1 VRLRTLLFAA
11 LLACSTAQASA
22 ADNVLLVQT
31 GPQGFVVW
39 HVEGESILSDDD
51 VLELMA
57 TAKPEGGREMQ
68 SPLGRARAY
77 ELPEGIVIRLLD
89 AQRDKALL
97 VDRDACGHVH
107 LWHAEGATQLSDRQ
121 LTDIVM
127 SALPDGGP
135 RIRLNGTY
143 AKGFIGKLGVT
154 ITLWEVPVRVERN

>member
-1 VRLRTLLFAA
+1 MNILRGLALAA
-11 LLACSTAQASA
+11 LLAA
-22 ADNVLLVQT
+22 APGRAEDNVLLVQT

-39 HVEGESILSDDD
+39 HVEGESVLPDDD

-57 TAKPEGGREMQ
+57 SATPEGGKEMR

-77 ELPEGIVIRLLD
+77 EMPEGIVIRLPD
-89 AQRDKALL
+89 APRDKALL

-107 LWHAEGATQLSDRQ
+107 LWHAEGATRLSERQ
-121 LTDIVM
+121 LTDIVL

-154 ITLWEVPVRVERN
+154 ITLWKVPGWVERN